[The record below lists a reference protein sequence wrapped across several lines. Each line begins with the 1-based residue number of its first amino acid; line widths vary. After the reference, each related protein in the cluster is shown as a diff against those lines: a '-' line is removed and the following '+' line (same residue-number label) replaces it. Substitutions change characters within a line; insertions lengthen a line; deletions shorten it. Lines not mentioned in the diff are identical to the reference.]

1 MNSSKKILNQ
11 QKQDKDKKKSSS
23 VSVPDKKAGTGGL
36 FAGRDVKPIILS
48 VLCVVV
54 VLVLCIG
61 VGIQQFKP
69 KVVVTIGDKKLTMN
83 DMMFPIYEVERA
95 YLPYNE
101 VYESYYGTS
110 VWDAAYQGTAVS
122 ASGVSNSV
130 GLKQEVI
137 DNEVQYE
144 ILYEKAVKEKYTL
157 SEDDKKEAEEQA
169 EAALKGLSW
178 GQKLQLNISKRKLV
192 DRFEKRALANKYRED
207 RQEEL
212 NKGVDEK
219 EAVKDISE
227 KEYRQYDVQYYYASL
242 KKQDDDGNQVDRTD
256 AEKKELREKFKNI
269 EKDAKD
275 GKDFKK
281 LISDKETDIILDDDT
296 NFTEQGGFPYLS
308 ADNLK
313 KVKKMKNGSISEA
326 FLDDKTG
333 YYVIMKMINNN
344 SDEAYKTACDNAI
357 KTAQDEAYKNWYEK
371 EQEAYKIEIN
381 SDIWSDVSIGTVTT
395 DIVTLEDLQEMME
408 DSSGAEGS
416 SEE

>member
-11 QKQDKDKKKSSS
+11 QDKDKKKSSS